1 MKTAITLLDSYK
13 LGHIHQYP
21 DNTTKV
27 YSNFT
32 PRASKID
39 GVDKVVFVGLQYFLE
54 RYLGQE
60 FDKFF
65 DSDFDDVVD
74 SYQRRLD
81 TYLGPNTVGTD
92 HIQDLYNLG
101 YLPLEFKALPEG
113 TRVPLRIPMLTV
125 ENTHPNFAWLVNY
138 LETLMSSIL
147 WLPCTSATTAHHFR
161 ELLEFHANKTGSPIE
176 FVNWQGH
183 DFSFRGMAG
192 PEAASM
198 SGFGHLT
205 SFTGTDTIPAVEF
218 VEDYYGDGLDPNYLI
233 GASVPA
239 TEHSVMCAGGEL
251 SEKETFERI
260 IKLYPSGIVSVV
272 SDTWDLWKVLTN
284 ILPELKEDI
293 LARDGKFVI
302 RPDSGNPADIV
313 CGMNTS
319 KKAVLVEG
327 PANKGVIELLWD
339 EFGGTVN
346 EAGYKV
352 LDPHVGCLYGDA
364 ITYER
369 AEEILTRLESKGFAS
384 CNMVFGLGSF
394 TYQYKTR
401 DTFGFAMKATWAEVD
416 GQGIALFKDPVTDD
430 GVKKSA
436 VGRLA
441 VLRNNEGELYLYDRA
456 PEGVEKIS
464 LLETVWKDGK
474 FTKTYTIEDIRNTV
488 KNS

>member
-176 FVNWQGH
+176 FVDWQGH
-183 DFSFRGMAG
+183 DFSFRGMA
-192 PEAASM
+192 
-198 SGFGHLT
+198 
-205 SFTGTDTIPAVEF
+205 
-218 VEDYYGDGLDPNYLI
+218 
-233 GASVPA
+233 
-239 TEHSVMCAGGEL
+239 
-251 SEKETFERI
+251 
-260 IKLYPSGIVSVV
+260 VV
-272 SDTWDLWKVLTN
+272 S
-284 ILPELKEDI
+284 
-293 LARDGKFVI
+293 
-302 RPDSGNPADIV
+302 
-313 CGMNTS
+313 
-319 KKAVLVEG
+319 
-327 PANKGVIELLWD
+327 
-339 EFGGTVN
+339 
-346 EAGYKV
+346 EAK
-352 LDPHVGCLYGDA
+352 
-364 ITYER
+364 
-369 AEEILTRLESKGFAS
+369 
-384 CNMVFGLGSF
+384 
-394 TYQYKTR
+394 
-401 DTFGFAMKATWAEVD
+401 
-416 GQGIALFKDPVTDD
+416 
-430 GVKKSA
+430 
-436 VGRLA
+436 
-441 VLRNNEGELYLYDRA
+441 
-456 PEGVEKIS
+456 
-464 LLETVWKDGK
+464 
-474 FTKTYTIEDIRNTV
+474 
-488 KNS
+488 